1 MNNDSPRTAARNAQ
15 KPRAD
20 WPIIAGLIAL
30 TLVPAIAGSVRLA
43 SMAAGATVT
52 PENARFFA
60 SPVPVIV
67 HIISVTLFCIL
78 GAFQFAPGFRRRH
91 PVWHRRTG
99 RVLMVAGLLSGLSG
113 LWMTQFYPLHAIN
126 QQGVLLYGFRLLIG
140 AAMVGSIALSWAA
153 IMRRDIARHRAWM
166 IRGYAIGQGAGTQV
180 FTLLPWTLI
189 VGMPSELTRDIL
201 MIVGWLI
208 NLAVAEWIIRRQVRR
223 ARVGHVQPADPAP
236 RTASRQVELNPPA

>member
-1 MNNDSPRTAARNAQ
+1 MNNASPKTAARNAQ

-43 SMAAGATVT
+43 SMASGAAVT

-67 HIISVTLFCIL
+67 HIISVTLFCLL

-91 PVWHRRTG
+91 PAWHRRTG
-99 RVLMVAGLLSGLSG
+99 RVLMVAGILSGLSG

-126 QQGVLLYGFRLLIG
+126 QQGVLLYGFRMLIG
-140 AAMVGSIALSWAA
+140 TAMVGAIALSWAA

-180 FTLLPWTLI
+180 FTLLPWMLI
-189 VGMPSELTRDIL
+189 AGVPSELTRDML
-201 MIVGWLI
+201 MIVAWLI

-223 ARVGHVQPADPAP
+223 ARIDRVQPAELAP
-236 RTASRQVELNPPA
+236 RAASRQVELNPPG

>member
-1 MNNDSPRTAARNAQ
+1 MNNDSPKTTAKNAQ

-30 TLVPAIAGSVRLA
+30 TLVPAVAGSVRLA
-43 SMAAGATVT
+43 TMAAGAAVT

-91 PVWHRRTG
+91 PLWHRRTG
-99 RVLMVAGLLSGLSG
+99 RVLMVAGILSGLSG

-126 QQGVLLYGFRLLIG
+126 QQGVLLYGFRMLIG
-140 AAMVGSIALSWAA
+140 TAMVGAIALSWAA

-180 FTLLPWTLI
+180 FTMLPWALI
-189 VGMPSELTRDIL
+189 VGVPSELTRDIL
-201 MIVGWLI
+201 MIAGWLI

-223 ARVGHVQPADPAP
+223 ARIDRVQPAELAP
-236 RTASRQVELNPPA
+236 RAASRQVELNPPG